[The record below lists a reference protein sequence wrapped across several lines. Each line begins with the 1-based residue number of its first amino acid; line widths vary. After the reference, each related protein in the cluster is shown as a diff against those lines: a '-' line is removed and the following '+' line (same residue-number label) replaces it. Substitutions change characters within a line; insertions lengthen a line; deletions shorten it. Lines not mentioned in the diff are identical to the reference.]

1 MEYTEEQKNEFKAQ
15 FAKKRRNQRIL
26 RVPTIAAI
34 ISVTLGERHVGQ
46 ALGVSREIIR
56 GAAFVVVLGYLVFS
70 LINWRCPA
78 CGKYLRRGLSPN
90 HCPHCGVALRTQ

>member
-1 MEYTEEQKNEFKAQ
+1 MEYTEEQKNKFKAQ

-26 RVPTIAAI
+26 ALPAIAAI
-34 ISVTLGERHVGQ
+34 ISVTVGHRHIGQ
-46 ALGVSREIIR
+46 ALGVSGELAW

-90 HCPHCGVALRTQ
+90 HCPQCGVALRTQ